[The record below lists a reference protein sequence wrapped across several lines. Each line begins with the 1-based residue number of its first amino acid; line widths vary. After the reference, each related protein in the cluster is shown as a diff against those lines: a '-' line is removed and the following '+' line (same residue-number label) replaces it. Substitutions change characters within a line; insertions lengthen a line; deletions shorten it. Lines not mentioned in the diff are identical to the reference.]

1 MYRGRSPNSWYLV
14 SACICVLVQWPD
26 DDLYSRLKLVPDNI
40 YLQKSEL
47 CVIENFV
54 RQLSGFNE
62 T

>member
-1 MYRGRSPNSWYLV
+1 MYRGRSRTSWYLV
-14 SACICVLVQWPD
+14 PVCICVLVQWPD

-40 YLQKSEL
+40 HLQKSEL

-54 RQLSGFNE
+54 RQLSDFNE